1 MAVGPRLKTE
11 SKVSLGLGMA
21 PGPEAESAVLE
32 AEGTPAMGQLDAS
45 VNYLQKSQEG
55 ENSAGFQMTWT
66 YSTAGGFSGINGQG
80 YAGQQSDVF
89 FMPTFS
95 IVYRYVDM

>member
-1 MAVGPRLKTE
+1 
-11 SKVSLGLGMA
+11 MA
-21 PGPEAESAVLE
+21 PGPEAKSETVKA
-32 AEGTPAMGQLDAS
+32 THIPAYGQVDHS
-45 VNYLQKSQEG
+45 VNKLQKLQEG